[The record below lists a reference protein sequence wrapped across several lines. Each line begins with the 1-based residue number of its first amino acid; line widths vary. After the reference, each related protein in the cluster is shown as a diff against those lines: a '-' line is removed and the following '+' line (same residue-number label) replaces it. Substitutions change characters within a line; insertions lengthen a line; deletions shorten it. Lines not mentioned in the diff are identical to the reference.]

1 MGYVYYK
8 AQRTTLPVLI
18 DRVTARS
25 KKKVG
30 HYRNRPAIEHAVND
44 FIDEIRQALLR
55 GEEVELFGLCTFK
68 PFISGKRAKHD
79 CNTGKVKIFP
89 PKLRIKTVWHRKFT
103 KELNEKNDAELLY
116 LTDV

>member
-68 PFISGKRAKHD
+68 PFISGK
-79 CNTGKVKIFP
+79 VKIFP